1 MAVKP
6 ITPGDVAKQKGES
19 FPDAVFE
26 AFNEIIA
33 ASFVDGCADFTV
45 AEVVKLMVSKG
56 LSEKDIFDRHWLD
69 VEAVYEKAGWHVV
82 YDKPPGFN
90 ESYEANFAFTVK
102 RK

>member
-1 MAVKP
+1 MSVKP
-6 ITPGDVAKQKGES
+6 ITPADAAGQKQKS
-19 FPDAVFE
+19 FPDAVFV

-33 ASFVDGCADFTV
+33 TSFVDGCADFTV

-56 LSEKDIFDRHWLD
+56 LSEKDISDRHWLD

-82 YDKPPGFN
+82 YDRPGFN